1 MAREYVQKHEQGY
14 RITGTRVSLDSV
26 VYAYL
31 EGLRPESI
39 ADDFP
44 ALSLEEVY
52 GAIAY
57 YLGHRE
63 EVDAYL
69 KQLDERFPAL
79 QERIRKAHPLLNQK
93 LDEASEREPLSHA

>member
-1 MAREYVQKHEQGY
+1 MARDYVQKHEKGY
-14 RITGTRVSLDSV
+14 RIAGTRVSLDSI

-63 EVDAYL
+63 KVDAHL
-69 KQLDERFPAL
+69 KQLDEQFPAL
-79 QERIRKAHPLLNQK
+79 QQRIRENYPLLNQK
-93 LDEASEREPLSHA
+93 LDEAREREPLAQA

>member
-1 MAREYVQKHEQGY
+1 MARNYVEKHEKGY
-14 RITGTRVSLDSV
+14 RIRGTRVSLDSI

-44 ALSLEEVY
+44 ALKLEEVY

-57 YLGHRE
+57 YLEHRE
-63 EVDAYL
+63 EVDAHL
-69 KQLDERFPAL
+69 KQFDEQFPAL
-79 QERIRKAHPLLNQK
+79 QERIRENYPLLNQK
-93 LDEASEREPLSHA
+93 LDEAKDREPMAHA

>member
-1 MAREYVQKHEQGY
+1 MARDYVHTHEKGY
-14 RITGTRVSLDSV
+14 RIAGTLVSLDSI

-44 ALSLEEVY
+44 ALTLEEVY
-52 GAIAY
+52 GAISY

-63 EVDAYL
+63 EVDLYL
-69 KQLDERFPAL
+69 STLDEQFPAL
-79 QERIRKAHPLLNQK
+79 QERARETYPLLNQK
-93 LDEASEREPLSHA
+93 LDEAREREPLTHA

>member
-1 MAREYVQKHEQGY
+1 MGRDYVEKHENGY
-14 RITGTRVSLDSV
+14 RIAGTRVSLNSI

-44 ALSLEEVY
+44 SLTLEEVH

-57 YLGHRE
+57 YLGHRA
-63 EVDAYL
+63 EVDVHL
-69 KQLDERFPAL
+69 KHLDQQFPAL
-79 QERIRKAHPLLNQK
+79 QQRVREAYPLLNQK
-93 LDEASEREPLSHA
+93 LDEAREREPLAHR